1 MVDLAYDWSLMG
13 WGMRAIV
20 IALAIALAIVLV
32 SPHVAVLKP
41 VAERLGLVAVTTQT
55 IYVPVNHT
63 VYVNQT
69 IVKYVYVNKT
79 VPVYMNR
86 TVYVNE
92 TVYANPFHVN
102 YTCWLDAYVFL
113 HNMTIGTIGYMT
125 PSVAEKI
132 VVFPSNNAPLLA
144 ILPNP
149 NVTSINFYT
158 GLYYNGTI
166 YFPPFNAI
174 INMRAETLLEYVN
187 PKWNG
192 TWLLIPNN
200 IPPFASSY
208 FVNVYPCNVT
218 IYIEK

>member
-1 MVDLAYDWSLMG
+1 MVDLAYDWSLMS
-13 WGMRAIV
+13 WGMRAI
-20 IALAIALAIVLV
+20 IIVLAV
-32 SPHVAVLKP
+32 ALILVVLSPHVAVLKP
-41 VAERLGLVAVTTQT
+41 IAQRLGLVAVTTQT

-63 VYVNQT
+63 VVKYVNQT
-69 IVKYVYVNKT
+69 IVKYINQT
-79 VPVYMNR
+79 VPIYINR
-86 TVYVNE
+86 TVYVS
-92 TVYANPFHVN
+92 VNPFHVN
-102 YTCWLDAYVFL
+102 YTCWLNAYVFL
-113 HNMTIGTIGYMT
+113 HNMTIGSMGYMT

-132 VVFPSNNAPLLA
+132 VVIPSDNAPLLA

-149 NVTSINFYT
+149 NATSINFYT
-158 GLYYNGTI
+158 VLYYNGTM

-174 INMRAETLLEYVN
+174 TSMTASTLLKYVS

-200 IPPFASSY
+200 IPGFAASY

>member
-1 MVDLAYDWSLMG
+1 MG
-13 WGMRAIV
+13 WGMRTIV
-20 IALAIALAIVLV
+20 IALAVALAIVLV

-132 VVFPSNNAPLLA
+132 LVTPSSNVMFFA

-149 NVTSINFYT
+149 NATSIIFYT
-158 GLYYNGTI
+158 VLYYNGTI
-166 YFPPFNAI
+166 HFPPFNI
-174 INMRAETLLEYVN
+174 IPTNTKTLLVEYAS
-187 PKWNG
+187 PEWNG
-192 TWLLIPNN
+192 TWLLIPYN
-200 IPPFASSY
+200 IPGIAVSS

-218 IYIEK
+218 IYIER